1 MYGYDVFGVT
11 AFINFKI
18 KDWVETNVRYA
29 LKSILDVNLLVL
41 CRVLETDTG
50 RGGGYSL
57 HMSPIY
63 HWADTET
70 DSQSHLQAVSSSSD
84 LHVFGLWGG
93 GRHLVKM
100 ATALT
105 PPPPPA

>member
-1 MYGYDVFGVT
+1 MYGYNVFGVT

-41 CRVLETDTG
+41 CRGLETDTG
-50 RGGGYSL
+50 RGCYTL

-63 HWADTET
+63 HWADRDRQPITPAG
-70 DSQSHLQAVSSSSD
+70 SFKFIRSAC
-84 LHVFGLWGG
+84 LWTLVGG
-93 GRHLVKM
+93 G
-100 ATALT
+100 
-105 PPPPPA
+105 